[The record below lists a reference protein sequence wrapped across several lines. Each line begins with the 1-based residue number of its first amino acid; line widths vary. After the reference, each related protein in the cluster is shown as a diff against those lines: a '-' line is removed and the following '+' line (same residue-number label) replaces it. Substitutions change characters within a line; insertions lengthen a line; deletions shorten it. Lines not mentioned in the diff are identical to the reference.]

1 MKDIM
6 DNQTYGRAAVLH
18 RIQNIAA
25 PNKKPSQDDIAEK
38 INAYV
43 QECMDIQL
51 FQEDKR
57 NLFTLVLY
65 ARKALPYDWF
75 PEEREKRHALEKAVA
90 AYLYIL
96 MKQKGFLVRFS
107 RADTESTLGIAL
119 HCLPFTQNE
128 LADAY
133 AIMGSL

>member
-1 MKDIM
+1 MGVPPCCTESKTS
-6 DNQTYGRAAVLH
+6 QH
-18 RIQNIAA
+18 RT
-25 PNKKPSQDDIAEK
+25 KSQARTTSLKK

-57 NLFTLVLY
+57 NLFTFVLY

-75 PEEREKRHALEKAVA
+75 PEEREKRHALEKAIA

-107 RADTESTLGIAL
+107 RADIESTLGIAL

>member
-1 MKDIM
+1 
-6 DNQTYGRAAVLH
+6 
-18 RIQNIAA
+18 
-25 PNKKPSQDDIAEK
+25 
-38 INAYV
+38 
-43 QECMDIQL
+43 MDIQL

-57 NLFTLVLY
+57 NLFTFVLY

-75 PEEREKRHALEKAVA
+75 PEEREKRHALEKAIA

-107 RADTESTLGIAL
+107 RADIESTLGIAL